1 MLRNNCCAG
10 WNAST
15 PGGADEVFASL
26 QRGISA
32 RGALRSNAVR
42 FEFGGNVEESDGKER
57 F

>member
-26 QRGISA
+26 QKGISA